1 MTKIDG
7 GPMANYLARVEL
19 ELAGLE
25 DYERLHTGM
34 RRRGYL
40 REIAGEDGEVYVLPT
55 GTYYVTDSSA
65 VLSVALSAAVDAANE
80 TGKPAAVFVTDWHA
94 ARWAGLAKHSS

>member
-1 MTKIDG
+1 
-7 GPMANYLARVEL
+7 MANYLASVEL
-19 ELAGLE
+19 DIAGPA
-25 DYERLHTGM
+25 DYEQLHTSM

-40 REIAGEDGEVYVLPT
+40 REITGEDGVVYQLPA

-80 TGKPAAVFVTDWHA
+80 TGKHAAVFVTNWDA
-94 ARWAGLAKHSS
+94 ARWAGLAKS